1 MILSKHVAW
10 PVAFAVSVAL
20 AGPSI
25 AEQPK
30 DSGALQTPML
40 AQASEEAPKITTGS
54 AEVATTKVENSP
66 CASAYSCIG
75 MVIDSGDPILVQMG
89 HEMSDMVTDRR
100 AGTVVQPTEGP
111 IANVLKMLSRENAG
125 LSVVPSDMLLYTA
138 RSEDPRMKLAE
149 KRLRFIMSIGRK
161 VVHVIAKK
169 DIQSLRDLDGKRVVM
184 GPDNTALW
192 VVSNNLLSLHDA
204 TPSRRLQMK
213 PPAGIKA
220 LLADEADA
228 AFVVGDLPMKPV
240 QKLAEMLQSPEHA
253 DKAELIHILEIE
265 VPAEV
270 TEYQPATLDY
280 PGLAEGLK
288 TVAILP
294 TLISYDFT
302 HKSSP
307 YFTRRCSELTRIG
320 ETVRARLE
328 ELRGSGHKQW
338 NATKWEL
345 EAGNWK
351 QDACFFADAAAQI
364 AKTSKPSA
372 GSSPQGVGANLVI
385 VRADVREA
393 QKILN
398 TLGYNVGDPDGILGP
413 KTSAGLRKFQSDLSM
428 TPNGEFSSE
437 LLEILKAQ
445 EEAMQPAPTY
455 TLGSS

>member
-1 MILSKHVAW
+1 MTLSKHVAW
-10 PVAFAVSVAL
+10 PAVFAVSVAL
-20 AGPSI
+20 AGPAS
-25 AEQPK
+25 AEQAK
-30 DSGALQTPML
+30 DSGALHGPLL
-40 AQASEEAPKITTGS
+40 AQALQDAPKAAEGS
-54 AEVATTKVENSP
+54 VQVANAQVGGDP

-75 MVIDSGDPILVQMG
+75 MVIDSGDPILIQMG

-100 AGTVVQPTEGP
+100 SGTVVKPTEGP
-111 IANVLKMLSRENAG
+111 IANVLKMLSKENAG
-125 LSVVPSDMLLYTA
+125 LSVVPSDMLLYAA

-169 DIQSLRDLDGKRVVM
+169 EIDSLRDLDGKRVVM

-204 TPSRRLQMK
+204 TPSRRLQLK

-253 DKAELIHILEIE
+253 ERAERIHVLEIE
-265 VPAEV
+265 LPAEI

-280 PGLAEGLK
+280 PGLAEGVK

-302 HKSSP
+302 HKASP
-307 YFTRRCSELTRIG
+307 YFARRCGELTRIG
-320 ETVRARLE
+320 KTVRSRIE
-328 ELRGSGHKQW
+328 ELRSSGHKQW

-351 QDACFFADAAAQI
+351 KDGCFFSDGAERI
-364 AKTSKPSA
+364 AKKIEPGAGASPSA
-372 GSSPQGVGANLVI
+372 PKAGLVT

-398 TLGYNVGDPDGILGP
+398 NLGYNVGAADGILGP
-413 KTSAGLRKFQSDLSM
+413 KTSAGLKKFQSDLSM

-437 LLEILKAQ
+437 LLEILQAQ
-445 EEAMQPAPTY
+445 EEAMQSTPSY
-455 TLGSS
+455 SLGSS